1 MKKIKTI
8 EAVNAYK
15 TLKSF
20 KTSSLSE
27 ETMLAV
33 WKNMKAL
40 RSIADTFDK
49 DKEEAQESLKDDK
62 FEEMQGKLK
71 TAQENERKMK
81 EEGYTYTKE
90 DTDLL
95 QEVNAYFAGFSKKT
109 MEYFNELADK
119 EVEVE
124 ITEVEE
130 AELLKAIKACEKSFD
145 DMEMLACICK

>member
-1 MKKIKTI
+1 M
-8 EAVNAYK
+8 
-15 TLKSF
+15 
-20 KTSSLSE
+20 
-27 ETMLAV
+27 
-33 WKNMKAL
+33 
-40 RSIADTFDK
+40 
-49 DKEEAQESLKDDK
+49 KDDK

>member
-8 EAVNAYK
+8 EAVDAYR
-15 TLKSF
+15 TLKAL
-20 KTSSLSE
+20 KTSSMSDDAA
-27 ETMLAV
+27 MRV

-40 RSIADTFDK
+40 RQVADTYDK
-49 DKEEAQESLKDDK
+49 DVKEAQESLKDDK

-95 QEVNAYFAGFSKKT
+95 QEVNAYFAAFGKKT

>member
-15 TLKSF
+15 TLKGF

-81 EEGYTYTKE
+81 EE

-130 AELLKAIKACEKSFD
+130 AELLKAIKACEKGFD

>member
-8 EAVNAYK
+8 EAVAAYR
-15 TLKSF
+15 TLKAL
-20 KTSSLSE
+20 KTSSMSDDAA
-27 ETMLAV
+27 MRV

-40 RSIADTFDK
+40 RHVANTYDK
-49 DKEEAQESLKDDK
+49 DKEEAQNSLKDDK

-81 EEGYTYTKE
+81 NDGYTYTKE
-90 DTDLL
+90 DVELL
-95 QEVNAYFAGFSKKT
+95 EEVNTYFAAFSKKT

>member
-15 TLKSF
+15 TLKGL

-49 DKEEAQESLKDDK
+49 DKEEAQDSLKDDK
-62 FEEMQGKLK
+62 FEEMQDKLK

-81 EEGYTYTKE
+81 NEGYTYTR
-90 DTDLL
+90 
-95 QEVNAYFAGFSKKT
+95 S
-109 MEYFNELADK
+109 
-119 EVEVE
+119 
-124 ITEVEE
+124 EE
-130 AELLKAIKACEKSFD
+130 RR
-145 DMEMLACICK
+145 